1 MESNNNNN
9 INNNKNNYNK
19 NNKPF
24 PFNYRNFIPNID
36 QNKIENT
43 LSDKNKYIR
52 VIQYNILCD
61 SLLKATTKLTEESI
75 KKFDFYKWE
84 NRKQRIFDELKNLD
98 GDLIGFEEFERDEN
112 FIKEFNQIGYEFL
125 FKPRTGEH
133 SEGCALLYKENKF
146 NLIEVYTLNFNM
158 NVLSEKDQSEIYNR
172 DNIALFGVF
181 NLKSDENSIIICCV
195 SHILFNLGR
204 GDIKLGQVY
213 QIFQTFEIF
222 KEKYNNKKVNI
233 FLLSDLNA
241 IPKSGVYKLIT
252 TGELDCNKINKYKLS
267 GQDQG
272 NLQYISP
279 PTKIKTFLLN
289 KITGIYTHDTKE
301 NNNNNY
307 DNNKFFNSNE
317 NIRWFN
323 EICRISPS
331 ISDNKIILK
340 YKEKYVYKD
349 NDLILKLPFSMESAY
364 SKLARKI
371 FSFLS
376 ENKNSELPFNIIDNK
391 NIVNNIEVNGI
402 KMGLNEINKTSTFIK
417 KLTLDL
423 PMTNYVNNTIGT
435 TDFIF
440 YYSEPKNLEVV
451 RILNI
456 PNIFEI
462 VFDIGFMPNHI
473 FPSDHLSLCADFV
486 ITN

>member
-1 MESNNNNN
+1 MESNNNN
-9 INNNKNNYNK
+9 INKNNKNNK
-19 NNKPF
+19 LF

-75 KKFDFYKWE
+75 KKFDFYNWD
-84 NRKQRIFDELKNLD
+84 NRKKRIFEELNNLD

-133 SEGCALLYKENKF
+133 SEGCALLYKEKKF

-195 SHILFNLGR
+195 THILFNLGR

-272 NLQYISP
+272 NLQYIFP
-279 PTKIKTFLLN
+279 PTKIKSFLLN
-289 KITGIYTHDTKE
+289 KITGIYTYDTKD
-301 NNNNNY
+301 NNNNNN
-307 DNNKFFNSNE
+307 NNKFFNSNE
-317 NIRWFN
+317 NVRWFN
-323 EICRISPS
+323 DICRISPS

-349 NDLILKLPFSMESAY
+349 FDLILKLPFSMESAY

-402 KMGLNEINKTSTFIK
+402 KMGTNEIDKTSAFIK

-440 YYSEPKNLEVV
+440 YYSESKNLEVV

-462 VFDIGFMPNHI
+462 VFDIGFMPNNI